1 MICKANRIEWVSRGV
16 ANIADLAQGIADERQ
31 TSGGNF
37 LRFKQDVEA
46 SRPGS
51 HATRACHAAARGL
64 LVDSHGTSL
73 NQENL
78 LTACMVSQSKVS
90 GPLLLVDG
98 THSRGPWGRG
108 RYWAMS
114 GGL

>member
-1 MICKANRIEWVSRGV
+1 MICKAVRIEWVSRGV
-16 ANIADLAQGIADERQ
+16 ANLTGLAQGIVDGRQ

-37 LRFKQDVEA
+37 PRFKLGVEA

-51 HATRACHAAARGL
+51 HATRACHVAARGL

-73 NQENL
+73 NQESL
-78 LTACMVSQSKVS
+78 LTARMVRQSKVS
-90 GPLLLVDG
+90 GPLLPVDRAHG
-98 THSRGPWGRG
+98 RGPWERE
-108 RYWAMS
+108 RYWALS